1 MHNSNSISSV
11 KFVHCDVTNWND
23 QVNLFRTAASMTPS
37 NTIDHVVANA
47 GIAIEDEVFSYE
59 GIHLTNPETP
69 QPSSVHS
76 PAHTGPEY
84 PTQPPN
90 LKTIDVNLHGTLY
103 TTKLALHT
111 FIKQNGSEGPSPSQT
126 DTSLTLIGSGAAFLD
141 CPRGV
146 QYQSTKW
153 GIRGIMHALRRTAHY
168 HGSRV
173 NMISPW

>member
-1 MHNSNSISSV
+1 
-11 KFVHCDVTNWND
+11 
-23 QVNLFRTAASMTPS
+23 
-37 NTIDHVVANA
+37 
-47 GIAIEDEVFSYE
+47 
-59 GIHLTNPETP
+59 
-69 QPSSVHS
+69 
-76 PAHTGPEY
+76 
-84 PTQPPN
+84 
-90 LKTIDVNLHGTLY
+90 VNLHGTLY

-111 FIKQNGSEGPSPSQT
+111 FIKQNGSEGPSPSQQ

>member
-1 MHNSNSISSV
+1 MMVRH
-11 KFVHCDVTNWND
+11 
-23 QVNLFRTAASMTPS
+23 PS
-37 NTIDHVVANA
+37 PFNGSQTLTTK
-47 GIAIEDEVFSYE
+47 AIGPDY
-59 GIHLTNPETP
+59 
-69 QPSSVHS
+69 PSK
-76 PAHTGPEY
+76 
-84 PTQPPN
+84 PPN
-90 LKTIDVNLHGTLY
+90 LKTIEVNLHGALY

-111 FIKQNGSEGPSPSQT
+111 FIKQNGIEGPSKSQT

-153 GIRGIMHALRRTAHY
+153 GIRGVMHALRRTAHY